1 MKMRRSLTAVL
12 ATVAATATATATVG
26 VAQANAVEYVHHVGI
41 GSGANYFGPFVTLF
55 AAETIG
61 YGSGLGC
68 AGIRGISGVVCETE
82 PGSKATI
89 VLSNDVNS
97 EPYVHNHATFTSFFN
112 GYYYS

>member
-1 MKMRRSLTAVL
+1 MKMRRSLVATVL
-12 ATVAATATATATVG
+12 ATVACIGTVG
-26 VAQANAVEYVHHVGI
+26 VAQADAVEYVNHVGI

-68 AGIRGISGVVCETE
+68 AGIRGIAGVVCETV
-82 PGSKATI
+82 PGEKATI
-89 VLSNDVNS
+89 VLSSDVNS
-97 EPYVHNHATFTSFFN
+97 EPYIHNHATFTSFFN

>member
-1 MKMRRSLTAVL
+1 MSRGKTLITTLFATL
-12 ATVAATATATATVG
+12 ACAGTFG
-26 VAQANAVEYVHHVGI
+26 VAGADAVEYVHHVGI
-41 GSGANYFGPFVTLF
+41 GSGANYFGPFVRLF

-68 AGIRGISGVVCETE
+68 AGIRGISGVVCEAE
-82 PGSKATI
+82 PGSKAVI

-97 EPYVHNHATFTSFFN
+97 EPYIHNHSTFTSFFN